1 MTQTVAAPATQ
12 NAPKARAP
20 RWRRWTAGFLIVLSC
35 ILAPLSVI
43 SIWVRNIVLNTD
55 RYVETVAPLS
65 ANPAVIDTAATNIT
79 NALFDN
85 IDVEKEIEDAFP
97 PRADFLAAPLATGLR
112 TVVDQ
117 AAVRILS
124 TDQFDTIWK
133 NANRRAHARL
143 VKVLTGKGT
152 LQTENDKVVLD
163 LTPLVDTV
171 KARLD
176 DRGITIF
183 DKVPANKALVQ
194 LDIIDAQQLERVR
207 SGTKL
212 LNTLSWALPILC
224 LACLGGGLALSSN
237 WRRSLIRW
245 GIWVAVAVALIGAGV
260 AIGRSIYLDSVTSPD
275 LPRDTAAAV
284 FDTLV
289 RFLRYGIR
297 VVIAVGLVV
306 AFAAWVTGP
315 GHSATTLRSTAKRI
329 VGGAGASAGEHGV
342 TFGAFGAWVARSRAG
357 LRIAAVLLALVAL
370 LLWNQ
375 PRAGAVLLIA
385 VLLVLVLAAIEFVGR
400 AGASGVSGGGPAPPV
415 GASPT

>member
-1 MTQTVAAPATQ
+1 MTQTAAVPAPQ

-65 ANPAVIDTAATNIT
+65 TNPAVIDTAATNIT

-85 IDVEKEIEDAFP
+85 VDVEKEIEDAFP

-124 TDQFDTIWK
+124 SDQFDTVWK
-133 NANRRAHARL
+133 NANRRAHTRL

-171 KARLD
+171 KAKLD
-176 DRGITIF
+176 DRGIRIF
-183 DKVPANKALVQ
+183 DKIPANKALVQ
-194 LDIIDAQQLERVR
+194 LNIIDAQQLEKVR

-212 LNTLSWALPILC
+212 LNTLSWVLPILC

-237 WRRSLIRW
+237 RRRSLFRW
-245 GIWVAVAVALIGAGV
+245 GIWVAVAVALVGAGV
-260 AIGRSIYLDSVTSPD
+260 AIGRSIYLDAVTSPD

-297 VVIAVGLVV
+297 LIIALGLVV
-306 AFAAWVTGP
+306 ALAAWLTGP
-315 GHSATTLRSTAKRI
+315 TRAATGIRSTAKRI
-329 VGGAGASAGEHGV
+329 VGGAGASAGERGV
-342 TFGAFGAWVARSRAG
+342 TFGAFGAWVARYRAG
-357 LRIAAVLLALVAL
+357 LRIAAVLLALVTL

-375 PRAGAVLLIA
+375 PRGGTVLFLAIVLLI
-385 VLLVLVLAAIEFVGR
+385 VLAMIEFVGR
-400 AGASGVSGGGPAPPV
+400 AGASGVSGEGPAPPV
-415 GASPT
+415 GASPA

>member
-1 MTQTVAAPATQ
+1 MTQTVVDPATQ

-65 ANPAVIDTAATNIT
+65 TNPAVIDTAATNIT

-85 IDVEKEIEDAFP
+85 VDVQKEIEDALP
-97 PRADFLAAPLATGLR
+97 PRADFVAGPLATGLR

-124 TDQFDTIWK
+124 SDQFDTVWK
-133 NANRRAHARL
+133 NANRRAHTRL

-152 LQTENDKVVLD
+152 IQTENDKVVLD

-171 KARLD
+171 KAKLD
-176 DRGITIF
+176 DRGIRIF

-194 LDIIDAQQLERVR
+194 LNIIDAQQLEKVR

-224 LACLGGGLALSSN
+224 LACLAGGLALSSN

-245 GIWVAVAVALIGAGV
+245 GIWVAVAVALVGAGV
-260 AIGRSIYLDSVTSPD
+260 AIGRSVYLDAVTSPD

-297 VVIAVGLVV
+297 LIIALALVV
-306 AFAAWVTGP
+306 ALAAWLTGP
-315 GHSATTLRSTAKRI
+315 TRSATGIRSTAKRI
-329 VGGAGASAGEHGV
+329 VGGAGASAGERGV
-342 TFGAFGAWVARSRAG
+342 TFGAFGAWVARYRTG
-357 LRIAAVLLALVAL
+357 LRIAAVLLALVTL

-375 PRAGAVLLIA
+375 PRGGTVLFLAIALLI
-385 VLLVLVLAAIEFVGR
+385 VLAMIEFVGR
-400 AGASGVSGGGPAPPV
+400 AGASGVSATDPAPPV